1 MRLKFREEDIQKLLD
16 NVNIVDVVSEY
27 VPLQKTG
34 ANYKGLCP
42 FHQDRNPSFMISP
55 SKNISKCFVCGK
67 GGNPITFY
75 KEYHKI
81 SYEEAVLELAK
92 KYNINI
98 KVIGKYNKINEKNS
112 IYYEILNEALE
123 FYKENIFKNDGR
135 NALDYLYK
143 RGFSVDFIKKYN
155 IGYSLSDWNSLYEY
169 LLNKSYNIEDIEAVG
184 LIKQGENGYYDTFR
198 DRIMF
203 PIYSVSGNIIGFGG
217 RILEDRKDIAK
228 YLNSPETVVF
238 NKGKNLYGI
247 EEKGFEIKK
256 KNYAILMEGYMD
268 VLRAKSFGFNTA
280 IASLGTSLTESQAK
294 LLKKFTSN
302 VIIAYDMDNA
312 GQEATERAIMILKSN
327 GFNIKI
333 VTYKDAKD
341 PDELLTKF
349 GKSKFLQAIK
359 ESKEDFQFL
368 YEKYVNLYNI
378 NDIVGKKKFIE
389 HFKEFFQNI
398 NSELEKNLYI
408 EKFSKQIDIEIDVLK
423 DILIDKNKKTRV
435 YNTEIINNF
444 VEKQK
449 IKKRDKIEE
458 DIIRVF
464 FLNKDYIEYFKSYEF
479 KDEYFNLIKNYILK
493 DNKGLKEILNSNEF
507 SEENKKE
514 ILDIVNL
521 NFKLSNNEEKEKFF
535 LDTLIAFIR
544 RDIKEK
550 MKKYRE
556 TNDTMSY
563 FKLKIEFEKLKN
575 LQLKE
580 EILKFYNQYILSNIE
595 KE

>member
-135 NALDYLYK
+135 SALDYLYK

-155 IGYSLSDWNSLYEY
+155 IGYSLNNWNSLYEY
-169 LLNKSYNIEDIEAVG
+169 LLNKSYNIEDIKAVG

-238 NKGKNLYGI
+238 NKGRNLYGI

-349 GKSKFLQAIK
+349 GKAKFLEAIK

-458 DIIRVF
+458 DIIRIF

-479 KDEYFNLIKNYILK
+479 KDEYFNLIKNYMLK
-493 DNKGLKEILNSNEF
+493 KDKGLKEILNSNEF

>member
-1 MRLKFREEDIQKLLD
+1 MSLKFREEDIQKLLE

-359 ESKEDFQFL
+359 ES
-368 YEKYVNLYNI
+368 
-378 NDIVGKKKFIE
+378 
-389 HFKEFFQNI
+389 